1 MPPAFA
7 NAADFG
13 GIDVVALRRIA
24 GLDEAVRQRRAE
36 QAETRDADLP
46 RRGHCAAISFRIAS
60 SACGLV
66 MCGLWLASIS

>member
-7 NAADFG
+7 NAVDFG
-13 GIDVVALRRIA
+13 GVDVVALRRIA
-24 GLDEAVRQRRAE
+24 GANKTMSERRAE

-46 RRGHCAAISFRIAS
+46 RRRHRAAISFRIAS